1 MGFMEQFHSG
11 DQRVRLGLDLVKHP
25 RNGIR
30 ANVLAATAQDSV
42 GLGRASGIGT
52 DVGGMKFKCR
62 RIPRH

>member
-11 DQRVRLGLDLVKHP
+11 DQRLRLGLDLVKHP

-30 ANVLAATAQDSV
+30 ANVFAAAAHDFV
-42 GLGRASGIGT
+42 GRGSASNIGT